1 MNPKM
6 VKISP
11 SILSADFS
19 CLERDV
25 RKVEKRADFIHVDVM
40 DGCFVPNISF
50 GSLIVKTLK
59 NLTDVP
65 LDVHLMV
72 SNPNKLLKEFI
83 DAGSDVL
90 TLHIES
96 TGAVEEAIKKIK
108 DNGKKTGIALN
119 PETPVSSVEKLIN
132 EGNLDVITVMGV
144 NPGFSGQKFIE
155 GVTPKIKELRN
166 ILNKKKSRIQIS
178 VDGGVNLSN
187 ARSLVL
193 AGADILV
200 IGSAI
205 FDTED
210 PEKAIEEISSIL
222 NF

>member
-1 MNPKM
+1 M

-19 CLERDV
+19 CLEKDV

-40 DGCFVPNISF
+40 DGCFVPSISF

-59 NLTDVP
+59 NLTKVP

-72 SNPNKLLKEFI
+72 ADPCKHFEEFI
-83 DAGSDVL
+83 DAGSDFL

-96 TGAVEEAIKKIK
+96 TGEIEEAIKKIK
-108 DNGKKTGIALN
+108 DSGKKAGIALN
-119 PETPVSSVEKLIN
+119 PGTSLSAIERLIKK
-132 EGNLDVITVMGV
+132 GDLDVVTVMTV

-155 GVTPKIKELRN
+155 GVVPKIRELRR
-166 ILNKKKSRIQIS
+166 IIDGKKMSIQIS
-178 VDGGVNLSN
+178 VDGGINSSN
-187 ARSLVL
+187 ARSLVF

-200 IGSAI
+200 MGSAI
-205 FDTED
+205 FGTED
-210 PEKAIEEISSIL
+210 PERTIEEIWSIL
-222 NF
+222 NL